1 MFTRTL
7 IGSLLVALAA
17 VGCHHASSQPQTPTG
32 SIEVALSAATDAPTS
47 ARLVIAALDGELRK
61 SVVVGSGA
69 AQRLQLPPGSYALEV
84 AAAPSAHADPD
95 ALAAALAAPASRAII
110 FVAPERVSKVH
121 LEPSIDHDE
130 RLARFDAE

>member
-17 VGCHHASSQPQTPTG
+17 AGCHHSSSQPQAPTG
-32 SIEVALSAATDAPTS
+32 SIEVALSADSDGPAS

-61 SVVVGSGA
+61 CVVVASGA
-69 AQRLQLPPGSYALEV
+69 AQRLHLPPGSYGLEV
-84 AAAPSAHADPD
+84 AQDPSAHADLH
-95 ALAAALAAPASRAII
+95 ALAAALAAPPSRAVL
-110 FVAPERVSKVH
+110 FVAPGSVSKVH
-121 LEPSIDHDE
+121 LEPSIAHDE